1 MEAYKKFL
9 KQFRVVP
16 FKKGEVILQQ
26 DEVPPSTYVVKK
38 GVVKTYNITA
48 GGDEKPISFEVEN
61 ELFPVSWAFSRSPR
75 TLFYYEALT
84 DCELFVVP
92 RQDLRSFLNS
102 SAIIAYE
109 LFDSFVGRYIGYT
122 LRVHALAQSKASAK
136 LLHTL
141 HFLCLR
147 FGRDVRPHKVKIE
160 IPLTQ
165 QEIANF
171 VGLSRETT
179 AIELKKL
186 ERCGIISYR
195 RKNYRIKT
203 DRLNELLDDEYDPG
217 LRLK

>member
-1 MEAYKKFL
+1 MKSYDSFLKKF
-9 KQFRVVP
+9 RIVR

-26 DEVPPSTYVVKK
+26 DEVPPAVYVVQE

-48 GGDEKPISFEVEN
+48 DGNEKPISFEVKN
-61 ELFPVSWAFSRSPR
+61 EIFPVAWTFFRAHR

-84 DCELFVVP
+84 DVRLFVVP
-92 RQDLRSFLNS
+92 RQDFKTFLNS
-102 SAIIAYE
+102 SASIAYDM
-109 LFDSFVGRYIGYT
+109 FDTYIGRYVGYT
-122 LRVHALAQSKASAK
+122 LRVHALSQSKAREK

-147 FGRDVRPHKVKIE
+147 FGRDISRDNVKIG

-171 VGLSRETT
+171 MGLSRETT

-186 ERCGIISYR
+186 EQQGVITYRQKSYR
-195 RKNYRIKT
+195 VLTNK
-203 DRLNELLDDEYDPG
+203 LNELLTDEYNPG
-217 LRLK
+217 LRIK